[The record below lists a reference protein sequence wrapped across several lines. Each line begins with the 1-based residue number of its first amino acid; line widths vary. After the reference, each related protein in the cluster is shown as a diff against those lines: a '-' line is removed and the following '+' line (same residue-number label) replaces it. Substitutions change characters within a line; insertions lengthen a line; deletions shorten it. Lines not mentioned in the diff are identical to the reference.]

1 MIFPLIHFA
10 RLVPRLA
17 YATRRE
23 RAERLG
29 AALASNLLGAAFAH
43 VLLVG
48 TGLNFALILRD

>member
-1 MIFPLIHFA
+1 MSVHLA

-29 AALASNLLGAAFAH
+29 AALASNLLRASFAH
-43 VLLVG
+43 ILLVG
-48 TGLNFALILRD
+48 PGLNLALILRD